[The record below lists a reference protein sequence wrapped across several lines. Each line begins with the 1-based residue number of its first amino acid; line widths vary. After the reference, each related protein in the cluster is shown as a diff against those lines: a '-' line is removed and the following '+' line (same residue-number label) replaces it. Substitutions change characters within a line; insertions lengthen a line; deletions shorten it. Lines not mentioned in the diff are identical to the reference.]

1 MEQPMEMR
9 QLRIFC
15 AVAEEG
21 SFTAAAERV
30 HTVQSN
36 VTMRVKELE
45 QELGHQLFFRQ
56 KAGAMLTPA
65 GETFLSYA
73 QRILLLT
80 DESHNALKED
90 AAPSGRLRLGA
101 METTA
106 AIRLPPIL
114 TEYRKLFPQVKLSL
128 STGTTME
135 LLKLVE
141 SHRIDGAFVGG
152 FHQSAALWQE
162 EVFKEELVVVSSNE
176 HRSLQDLTN
185 GMSQQTVLV
194 FRAGCFYRW
203 KLENWFYQLG
213 LMPDQILELGTLDGI
228 LSCVASGMGITI
240 LPRSAVERYA
250 DQSSICAHSLPMD
263 FGRVAT
269 VFARHADSFVTP
281 AMNALLGL
289 VNEHSNSPAPAQRQA
304 QSRLQSA
311 PGQAREVVR
320 MQTRRST
327 SLAV

>member
-1 MEQPMEMR
+1 MEMR
-9 QLRIFC
+9 QLKIFC

-45 QELGHQLFFRQ
+45 DELGQQLFVRQ
-56 KAGAMLTPA
+56 KSGTTMTPA

-80 DESHNALKED
+80 DESRNALKDD
-90 AAPSGRLRLGA
+90 ATPSGPLRLGA

-114 TEYRKLFPQVKLSL
+114 TEYRKRYPKVKLSL

-135 LLKLVE
+135 LLKSVE
-141 SHRIDGAFVGG
+141 THRIDGAFVGG
-152 FHQSAALWQE
+152 FHQNVLLSQE
-162 EVFKEELVVVSSNE
+162 EVFMEELVVVSSSE
-176 HRSLQDLTN
+176 YQSLKALTS

-213 LMPDQILELGTLDGI
+213 LVPNQILELGTLDGI
-228 LSCVASGMGITI
+228 LSCVSAGMGITV

-250 DQSSICAHSLPMD
+250 DQASICAHQLPAD

-269 VFARHADSFVTP
+269 VFARRAESFVTP
-281 AMNALLGL
+281 AMKALLDL
-289 VNEHSNSPAPAQRQA
+289 VLELAK
-304 QSRLQSA
+304 
-311 PGQAREVVR
+311 GQ
-320 MQTRRST
+320 RST
-327 SLAV
+327 ARKLLSKELQTVPVHSRARVGMTGRRAANAV